1 MKSRKLGAELELFL
15 TKDDIPATPKDW
27 AIIVNRAVSAG
38 YSAITEPYNGLAL
51 GASGKNGW
59 FILDNNCAIVEL
71 VSLPFCDLDAT
82 IDNLENLLAFFE
94 SITPE
99 YRLHW
104 VSQYAPPNEDE
115 YWNRTVSTG
124 LYSIVR
130 HQNWGHW
137 HLMNSLAFQPAI
149 DISTPEIPAVLR
161 TLYLTAPLFVHLYGG
176 HDIKNTPRLQNW
188 LHAIPY
194 SAQRTGLP
202 TREINSLDDYVANLL
217 DLPAF
222 IVSNSVKNGELAFF
236 DTQNGRPRVSD
247 VVFNGATAFRVH
259 HIPTTSQMRTD
270 KIGYDKTYVNGSL
283 ANFYALSL
291 PFWHCRLVFD
301 AGVGTIDG
309 DVGKITRAIEKSD
322 KLYVELRHIGT
333 PQNMMELRKIYQV
346 FVNLVERAQEINQTI
361 SPLISWQEAQDE
373 NRLAVQNGAL
383 GDKSKLVFDTLKEL
397 GLFQKE
403 ETI

>member
-1 MKSRKLGAELELFL
+1 MKTRKLGAELELFL
-15 TKDDIPATPKDW
+15 TKDNTPATPKDW
-27 AIIVNRAVSAG
+27 AIIVDRAVCAG

-51 GASGKNGW
+51 GASGENGW

-71 VSLPFCDLDAT
+71 VSLPFHNLDAT
-82 IDNLENLLAFFE
+82 VDNLEKLLSFFE

-99 YRLHW
+99 YHLHW
-104 VSQYAPPNEDE
+104 VSQYAPPDEDE

-137 HLMNSLAFQPAI
+137 RLMNSLAFQPAI
-149 DISTPEIPAVLR
+149 DIAASEIPAVLR
-161 TLYLTAPLFVHLYGG
+161 TLYLSAPLFVHLYGG
-176 HDIKNTPRLQNW
+176 HDMTNTPRLQNW

-194 SAQRTGLP
+194 SEQRTGLP

-222 IVSNSVKNGELAFF
+222 IVSSAIKNGHLAFF
-236 DTQNGRPRVSD
+236 DTQDGRPRVAD
-247 VVFNGATAFRVH
+247 VVFDGATAFQVN

-270 KIGYDKTYVNGSL
+270 KIRYDKTHVNGSL

-301 AGVGTIDG
+301 AGTGTIDA
-309 DVGKITRAIEKSD
+309 DVGKITHAIETSD

-333 PQNMMELRKIYQV
+333 PQNMAELRKIYQV
-346 FVNLVERAQEINQTI
+346 FVNLVNRAHDINQAI
-361 SPLISWQEAQDE
+361 SPLISWHDAQNE
-373 NRLAVQNGAL
+373 NRLAIQDGIL
-383 GDKSKLVFDTLKEL
+383 GEKSRLVFHKLKEL